1 MASMHAV
8 WRRLSRILK
17 YVNMIVQIT
26 GFIVGMAGYRYVARP
41 LYQLLRW
48 FDRMSVGELISCILV
63 IEFVSGRKFRWTFQR
78 PEEPAEVDA
87 PAEV

>member
-48 FDRMSVGELISCILV
+48 FDRMTVGELISCILV
-63 IEFVSGRKFRWTFQR
+63 IEFVSGRKFRWSFQR
-78 PEEPAEVDA
+78 REEPAEVEA

>member
-8 WRRLSRILK
+8 WRRLSRILE
-17 YVNMIVQIT
+17 YVSLFVQIT
-26 GFIVGMAGYRYVARP
+26 GLIVGMTGYRYVARP
-41 LYQLLRW
+41 LYQLLMW
-48 FDRMSVGELISCILV
+48 FDRMPVGELIRHIVV
-63 IEFVSGRKFRWTFQR
+63 IEFVSGRKFRWSFEC

>member
-8 WRRLSRILK
+8 WRRLSRILE
-17 YVNMIVQIT
+17 YVNLFVQIT
-26 GFIVGMAGYRYVARP
+26 GLIVGMTGYRYVARP

-48 FDRMSVGELISCILV
+48 FDRMTVGELISCILV
-63 IEFVSGRKFRWTFQR
+63 IEFVSGRKFRWSFQR
-78 PEEPAEVDA
+78 REEPAEVEA

>member
-1 MASMHAV
+1 MHAV
-8 WRRLSRILK
+8 WRRLSRILE
-17 YVNMIVQIT
+17 YVNLFVQIT
-26 GFIVGMAGYRYVARP
+26 GLIVGMTGYRYVARP

-48 FDRMSVGELISCILV
+48 FRRMSVGELINCILV